1 MTTGCS
7 FGTICPVATPVS
19 RLMVVDDDLE
29 VHRLI
34 RTMLKRGEYA
44 LQAFFDPVKALES
57 ARESA
62 PDLVISDVMM
72 PMMDGWTFVK
82 SLRSIA
88 PCAFIPVIFLTTANT
103 TEDYIRGFR
112 LGADD
117 YLDKTSE
124 FWNLA
129 ERVEKALARRREIE
143 TTVRLPKP
151 DPTGSL
157 KGKFDQVGLASLL
170 TVLDLGK
177 RSGILR
183 VRRDRPA
190 DEGVLYVVKGRVHRA
205 DLDRRR
211 EVGDRDAI
219 YELLAWSNGTY
230 EFSTEKLRVADQVE
244 MTTAELLLEGARRI
258 DERRPR
264 P

>member
-1 MTTGCS
+1 MS
-7 FGTICPVATPVS
+7 VS
-19 RLMVVDDDLE
+19 RIMVVDDDLE
-29 VHRLI
+29 VHRLV
-34 RTMLKRGEYA
+34 RTILKRMEVA
-44 LQAFFDPVKALES
+44 IQAVFNPVQALES
-57 ARESA
+57 CRESA

-72 PMMDGWTFVK
+72 PMMDGWSFVK
-82 SLRSIA
+82 SLRSI
-88 PCAFIPVIFLTTANT
+88 PSCAFVPVIFLTSANT

-129 ERVEKALARRREIE
+129 DRVAKALARSREIE

-151 DPTGSL
+151 TPTSSL

-177 RSGILR
+177 KSGILR

-190 DEGVLYVVKGRVHRA
+190 DEGVVYVVKGRVHRA
-205 DLDRRR
+205 DLERRR
-211 EVGDRDAI
+211 EVADRDAI
-219 YELLAWSNGTY
+219 YDLLAWSDGTY
-230 EFSTEKLRVADQVE
+230 EFSPEKLRVADQVE
-244 MTTAELLLEGARRI
+244 MATAELLLEGARRI

-264 P
+264 